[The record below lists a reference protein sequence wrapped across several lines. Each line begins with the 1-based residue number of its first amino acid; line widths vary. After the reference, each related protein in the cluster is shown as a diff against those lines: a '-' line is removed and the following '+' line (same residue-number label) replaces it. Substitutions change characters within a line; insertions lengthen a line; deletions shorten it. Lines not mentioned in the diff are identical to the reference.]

1 MMLPDKR
8 NIRCNELIEIFEPYI
23 VMGNAR
29 DYLDASIRDDAP
41 QNVKDAHKEYVKIT
55 NEILKDKSKSPFA

>member
-1 MMLPDKR
+1 MMIVDKR
-8 NIRCNELIEIFEPYI
+8 YETTRKLIEIFEPYI